1 MRFLRKDLVDRLAE
15 NGDLATAHQVEARL
29 PEEVDS
35 ERDEALLNQCG
46 VDVTYL
52 FEEQS

>member
-1 MRFLRKDLVDRLAE
+1 MRFLRKDLVDRLTE

-35 ERDEALLNQCG
+35 ERDEALLHQCG
-46 VDVTYL
+46 VDAEYL
-52 FEEQS
+52 FDEKS